1 MERTFMKEHRAHDAG
16 MRAGGGAAAGV
27 MVRAALNGGVLAGD
41 VLAGNVLAGDVLT
54 GDVPVMAALAG
65 PGGVCS

>member
-1 MERTFMKEHRAHDAG
+1 MKEHRAHDAG

-27 MVRAALNGGVLAGD
+27 MVRAALNGGVLAG
-41 VLAGNVLAGDVLT
+41 NVLAGDVLT

-65 PGGVCS
+65 PGGVCP

>member
-1 MERTFMKEHRAHDAG
+1 MKEHRAHDAG
-16 MRAGGGAAAGV
+16 MRAGGGAAAGA

-41 VLAGNVLAGDVLT
+41 VLT
-54 GDVPVMAALAG
+54 GDVPVTAALAG

>member
-1 MERTFMKEHRAHDAG
+1 MKEHRAHDAG

-27 MVRAALNGGVLAGD
+27 MVRAALNGGVLAG
-41 VLAGNVLAGDVLT
+41 NVLAGDVLT

>member
-1 MERTFMKEHRAHDAG
+1 MKEHRAHDAG

-27 MVRAALNGGVLAGD
+27 MVRAALNGGVLAG
-41 VLAGNVLAGDVLT
+41 NVLAGDVLT
-54 GDVPVMAALAG
+54 GDVPVTAALAG

>member
-1 MERTFMKEHRAHDAG
+1 MKEHCAHDAG

-27 MVRAALNGGVLAGD
+27 MVRAALNGG

>member
-27 MVRAALNGGVLAGD
+27 MVRAALNGGVLAG
-41 VLAGNVLAGDVLT
+41 NVLAGDVLT

>member
-1 MERTFMKEHRAHDAG
+1 

-54 GDVPVMAALAG
+54 GDVLTGDVPVMAALAG

>member
-1 MERTFMKEHRAHDAG
+1 MKEHCAHDAG

-27 MVRAALNGGVLAGD
+27 MVRAALNGGVLAG
-41 VLAGNVLAGDVLT
+41 NVLAGDVLT
-54 GDVPVMAALAG
+54 GDVPVTAALAG

>member
-27 MVRAALNGGVLAGD
+27 MVRAALNGGVLS
-41 VLAGNVLAGDVLT
+41 GDVLT
-54 GDVPVMAALAG
+54 GDVPVTAALAG

>member
-41 VLAGNVLAGDVLT
+41 VLP
-54 GDVPVMAALAG
+54 GDVPVTAALAG

>member
-16 MRAGGGAAAGV
+16 MRAGGGAAAGG

-41 VLAGNVLAGDVLT
+41 VLT
-54 GDVPVMAALAG
+54 GDVPVTAALAG

>member
-27 MVRAALNGGVLAGD
+27 MVRAALNGGVLAG
-41 VLAGNVLAGDVLT
+41 NVLAGDVLT
-54 GDVPVMAALAG
+54 GDVPVTAALAG

>member
-27 MVRAALNGGVLAGD
+27 MVRAALNEG